1 MVVVGY
7 INFVDEALI
16 KRRRKSKKINVMGGK
31 LKDENKWGN
40 CRKLFSFIAKSYERF
55 QSFGV
60 HKSMSAINKM

>member
-1 MVVVGY
+1 
-7 INFVDEALI
+7 
-16 KRRRKSKKINVMGGK
+16 VMGGK

-60 HKSMSAINKM
+60 HKSMSAIKKM